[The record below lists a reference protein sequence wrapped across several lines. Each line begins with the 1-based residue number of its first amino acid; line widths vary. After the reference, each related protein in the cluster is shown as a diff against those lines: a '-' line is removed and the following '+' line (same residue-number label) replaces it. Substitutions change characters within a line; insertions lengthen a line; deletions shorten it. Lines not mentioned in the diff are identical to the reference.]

1 MARLTLEELKKD
13 PLTKGDFERMKIMGL
28 DANEPWALVCKIL
41 DFCDDGY
48 FNMRALNMFSIYVTG
63 YFDCYRRLNS
73 EKIEKLKKTF
83 EL

>member
-28 DANEPWALVCKIL
+28 DANEPWVLVCKIL

-48 FNMRALNMFSIYVTG
+48 FNMRT
-63 YFDCYRRLNS
+63 
-73 EKIEKLKKTF
+73 
-83 EL
+83 